1 MGEMVSGNPKVP
13 SVTRVPPTPATAR
26 WVPPTTLNST
36 VRLLLLPVHVPL
48 HTALPVFL
56 VLVVLLFK
64 TPLCSTLPSPSGP
77 QVVTPQHLT
86 LPRSALLQ
94 VELTSPA
101 SNLPGLR
108 EPGQPP

>member
-1 MGEMVSGNPKVP
+1 MGGTIGYESSTNTSYSAM
-13 SVTRVPPTPATAR
+13 
-26 WVPPTTLNST
+26 VPPTTLNST

-48 HTALPVFL
+48 HTVLPPSVVL
-56 VLVVLLFK
+56 VLLVLLLL

-86 LPRSALLQ
+86 SPRSALLQ
-94 VELTSPA
+94 VLLTSPA

-108 EPGQPP
+108 EPGQP